1 MTKITYNFGEPIVLE
16 RRKKRRK
23 KKKRESISVDFRQS
37 EKHLTKAMHRTI
49 RASDKG
55 MARYRKASKKSAKKS
70 EDGMILDFVPN
81 VLEGTA
87 VTMRELTLVPLDM
100 MRAAY
105 TPQTRRILSRS
116 LRATMRMSDDYL
128 P

>member
-1 MTKITYNFGEPIVLE
+1 MTKITYNLGEPIVLE
-16 RRKKRRK
+16 RRKKGKK
-23 KKKRESISVDFRQS
+23 KKKRNLSADFRQS
-37 EKHLTKAMHRTI
+37 EKHLTKAMQRTI

-70 EDGMILDFVPN
+70 KDGSLLDFVPN
-81 VLEGTA
+81 VVEGTA
-87 VTMRELTLVPLDM
+87 VTARELTLVPLDL

-105 TPQTRRILSRS
+105 TPQTQRIMRRS
-116 LRATMRMSDDYL
+116 LRAAMRASDDYM